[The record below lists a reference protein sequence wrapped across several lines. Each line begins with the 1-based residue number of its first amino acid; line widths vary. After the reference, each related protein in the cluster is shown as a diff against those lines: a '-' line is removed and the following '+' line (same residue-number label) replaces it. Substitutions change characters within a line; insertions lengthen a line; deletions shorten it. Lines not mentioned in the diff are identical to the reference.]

1 MREAPTRANHRAD
14 DDAVDFINES
24 LQKRGDVVTPFD
36 ARRVALAAPGSPYTF
51 DDVTAMIRAAS
62 ADDERA
68 SGRAQRGVD
77 VRRFVEELRRRRAR
91 DDGDDAARSESAA
104 PRDPLVELAR
114 ELLPEYG
121 GRALGE
127 AKAARAETARA
138 RRLAA
143 ADARSPRTAL
153 DERDEAIR
161 AMTSEL
167 ERVKS
172 ENATLRTSLAES
184 REVIEV
190 FEQRTRRGEAREAT
204 LGDELRELRNALYHE
219 ISGRETLRAA
229 LTRASEELQSCRESS
244 ERAIATEMALE
255 LRLKA
260 LRNGDLVAALRER
273 VIECQKELAAER
285 KASDMAR
292 RRYVKEKTKT
302 DAFIFRLRD
311 KARALGIRLDL
322 LDARGDDEDEDED
335 DSDEDEEFH
344 DASGASL

>member
-1 MREAPTRANHRAD
+1 MRRVD
-14 DDAVDFINES
+14 DDAVDFITKS

-36 ARRVALAAPGSPYTF
+36 ARRAALAAPGSPYTF
-51 DDVTAMIRAAS
+51 DDITDMMRAAS
-62 ADDERA
+62 ADDERS

-91 DDGDDAARSESAA
+91 DDGDDVTTRTEGRG
-104 PRDPLVELAR
+104 RDPLVELAR

-121 GRALGE
+121 GRAVGE
-127 AKAARAETARA
+127 AKAARMETERA
-138 RRLAA
+138 RRSSA
-143 ADARSPRTAL
+143 ADARALRTAV

-167 ERVKS
+167 ARTKS
-172 ENATLRTSLAES
+172 ENASLRAALVES
-184 REVIEV
+184 RALSEA
-190 FEQRTRRGEAREAT
+190 FERRANEGEAREAS
-204 LGDELRELRNALYHE
+204 LGDELRELTNVLHQE
-219 ISGRETLRAA
+219 ITGREALRAA
-229 LTRASEELQSCRESS
+229 LTKASEELQSCRESA
-244 ERAIATEMALE
+244 ERAIATEIALE

-260 LRNGDLVAALRER
+260 LRNGDLLSALRER

-292 RRYVKEKTKT
+292 RRYVKEKTKN

-311 KARALGIRLDL
+311 KARTLGIRLEL
-322 LDARGDDEDEDED
+322 LDERVHNDADADDA
-335 DSDEDEEFH
+335 DEDEEFH